1 MYAHGQHIKT
11 HKAQLYSYTLTIET
25 LSTHG
30 TPQDPSQWTKTA
42 IAGAAFIRCVLFF
55 SGSVR
60 SYFGMNGQDA
70 VVLLPSKALKEF
82 IIALQWK

>member
-1 MYAHGQHIKT
+1 MDSILRPTRLNNT
-11 HKAQLYSYTLTIET
+11 HTLTIET

-30 TPQDPSQWTKTA
+30 TPQEPSQWTKTA
-42 IAGAAFIRCVLFF
+42 IAGAAFIRCVSFS
-55 SGSVR
+55 SGSVW
-60 SYFGMNGQDA
+60 SYFGINGQDA

>member
-1 MYAHGQHIKT
+1 MDSILRPTRLNYT
-11 HKAQLYSYTLTIET
+11 HTLTIET

-30 TPQDPSQWTKTA
+30 TTQEPSQWTKTA
-42 IAGAAFIRCVLFF
+42 IAGATFIRCVSFS

>member
-1 MYAHGQHIKT
+1 MDSILRPTG
-11 HKAQLYSYTLTIET
+11 LNYSHTLTIET

-30 TPQDPSQWTKTA
+30 TPQEPSQWTNTA
-42 IAGAAFIRCVLFF
+42 IAGAIFIRCVLFS

>member
-1 MYAHGQHIKT
+1 MDSILRPTRLNYT
-11 HKAQLYSYTLTIET
+11 HTLTIEMV
-25 LSTHG
+25 STYG
-30 TPQDPSQWTKTA
+30 TPQAPSQWTKTA
-42 IAGAAFIRCVLFF
+42 IAGATFIRCVSFS

-60 SYFGMNGQDA
+60 SYFGINGQDA

>member
-11 HKAQLYSYTLTIET
+11 HKAQLYSYTDNSNIKHPWNTSRALTM
-25 LSTHG
+25 
-30 TPQDPSQWTKTA
+30 DKTA
-42 IAGAAFIRCVLFF
+42 IAGATFIRCVSFS